1 MAIQTHVDL
10 VLLGFISQS
19 LYIVSHDLC
28 QKFKRMWSSKVS
40 TLTPNIDYSGAR
52 GSNTGDQFHEFWALQ
67 QVLDLL
73 SPKTDLKAVGVE
85 GVRTEIPSQNSDEP
99 TLNGVDCALYHGE
112 TRLETADR
120 IEFVQLKYS
129 AANPEMLWS
138 VARLSTSTA
147 KKGNNSVI
155 RKMADD
161 YAAAKKRIKQGAQL
175 KIRLVSNQCLS
186 EELKKT
192 LDTRWTGSL
201 DSAGIDKTTADN
213 LKSLNDAS
221 GLTAEE
227 FQNFL
232 ETLDFN
238 ECGSCSRFAVKEK
251 VVAAV
256 ADLLGNDVSSE
267 VRELQ
272 IRIRELM
279 LPERAREIM
288 TEQKVLLWFDISSR
302 EGLFPCPPDIH
313 MPEHTVEREAAN
325 EVIRLLTNGKRLIL
339 VHGAGGCGKTTLMRQ
354 IADRLPGQS
363 VTVFFDCF
371 AGGRYIHSDDKRH
384 LPENAFLHLANELAV
399 TLRLPLFIPRSTKY
413 PANIK
418 TFLAKLHSAGEALK
432 QFAPDAIL
440 LIVVDAADNAIAA
453 ASAADPPE
461 RPFVFDLFEANLTDL
476 PENIRIITSC
486 RTARRE
492 SLRLPLNTPEVTC
505 PPFTEQES
513 RQHLEFAFSA
523 PSSNLVEQFHGLSH
537 ANPRVQAYAI
547 AAAGGNRDKLLEALL
562 PGGKSL
568 NDILKTIFDTALQK
582 LGQPQIFFQ
591 TLIGTLAFLP
601 APISVPS
608 MARITDCN
616 EDVIKDLAL
625 DLQPGLRLD
634 GSFVTIADE
643 DFDAYIKEAGSP
655 HQKTIISDIAQDFFT
670 TFKTDPYSAIH
681 VADKLITAG
690 RASDLL
696 RVIEQDPKASVIGD
710 PIVRRQIQVRRL
722 KLSLTAC
729 RDMGS
734 TTDALRTVLISA
746 EAESDD
752 SALSK
757 VIDKNLDLSVEF
769 AGSSLRR
776 TILLDSTR
784 VGEHGSFLAQ
794 DAVRAMRAGDRVTAR
809 EQIYFHDAWLERRR
823 RIVNESR
830 QNWTVEDRDIA
841 ARVET
846 ILELAGPEAAF
857 DELKRWHPRDVPL
870 RVSFILTPQLI
881 ASGKVSH
888 IKQILKECSPSAPWD
903 LLLWIPLALAGE
915 SIDGSAIEKS
925 LKRIRRCF
933 IPDPGVFRM
942 SSDSAWWKEHLLDTF
957 ITACELAFKI
967 GLDSETIL
975 STVNRVLE
983 VLEGK
988 EKRRLHGSDVNR
1000 IDGLLRCWLLKE
1012 ALTGTTAKS
1021 ENFIAYLKIFD
1032 PQPVPA
1038 EPGSH
1043 RKSKRQKKHTQPK
1056 KTDNEEIE
1064 KLYRK
1069 IRALFPVYSARLEI
1083 LSSVAQNRQVTDE
1096 QLNKLGSLES
1106 HTYDFDYDYYS
1117 PTLRDMVAKSVMGL
1131 LIVENIK
1138 PSEFLK
1144 RASKLVIGRFD
1155 DDFASHHRIL
1165 WRLMRLRT
1173 SEADALVRL
1182 IAEAVD
1188 NIKRLRTAS
1197 SEKMTA
1203 IIHLSRII
1211 LPVSR
1216 YDSESLFNEAINI
1229 AKEIDQEAFDQID
1242 FVSTLAGHAQIP
1254 DRRHRLSI
1262 AADIFAFVSGAAKR
1276 LSDRDGFPWKSATHA
1291 LTCVDDTTALAAIC
1305 RWADE
1310 GTVSLYDTL
1319 DRFLLTA
1326 LERDIIAPEVAT
1338 SLAVVIGGTDGDLRR
1353 ELMNRAAANPR
1364 ECTGII
1370 EELAKE
1376 TLLFLPQDARLS
1388 SGQEIVD
1395 RISIQDCPGGSWLAH
1410 LRDTVSFLK
1419 QIDESKLE
1427 AAKAVDIDK
1436 KMPRPTQDNNPPKV
1450 FEFDPQGRSF
1460 TTPEAIAEVLEAAKL
1475 SDLPHNDHD
1484 ILMKMRDA
1492 SSNLRDRVPFL
1503 QALANIPKDTIW
1515 GTHRLEM
1522 IRDTLNLW
1530 KGTPAVDRWSKD
1542 ILPSVL
1548 IEYFNFAARWL
1559 KEGQSVLH
1567 QLLEQAGLDAG
1578 SRLQVILAG
1587 VAQTGESLSSRTLF
1601 AIAEEIACALDGKET
1616 GEQLVWY
1623 SQRLRSRL
1631 PVEDQTLF
1639 TLIEIPNNEIE
1650 AISRFLFALM
1660 SDIDTRIRWKAAH
1673 ALRRLAKLGQFDIVK
1688 ATVAQSNRV
1697 KDDAF
1702 RDPTGPFY
1710 FLAAKLWLAISLYRI
1725 SAETPEALSFCK
1737 AEIFNM
1743 ATSSELPHVG
1753 IREYAK
1759 RTLFQL
1765 ASAGVISLTSP
1776 EQFQLERVNTAFKGQ
1791 TTKKKGYHRSFGNE
1805 EDEKRRFNFDY
1816 MDTIRYWYENIF
1828 HIFPTVS
1835 QDQVLEMAERWIVD
1849 KWNAPREANR
1859 WDKEPRKARYEERRH
1874 GLSSHDHGSLPTI
1887 ERYGTHLEW
1896 HAMYCVIGE
1905 LLTTHPVSKGN
1916 EYSFDSLD
1924 YWLGWLLPTDPPFWL
1939 SDNRGPTPLELKLW
1953 NEDPKTDNGWLH
1965 NVRRDEFLSE
1975 VGICAPLRDGWI
1987 VIDGHYTVYF
1997 PNREASIQ
2005 ISSALVSPKTATAL
2019 VRALQTVSNPW
2030 DFGIPDEDRD
2040 LQIDEPP
2047 YRLLGWLMHADGDNR
2062 FDERDPLRYEV
2073 GRARVKPGRKVT
2085 KALGLVPQIDIH
2097 RTWVCNQ
2104 TGKRAFIYEA
2114 WCDEPPPRDDYYP
2127 QRIRSSGWRLW
2138 VKADIL
2144 QSFLINGAWDL
2155 ICEVQI
2161 ERRLRNGYGW
2171 SYEDT
2176 KRKTH
2181 DKILRLR
2188 ANGSVDDVKGRV
2200 GSWVCIG

>member
-1 MAIQTHVDL
+1 MT
-10 VLLGFISQS
+10 
-19 LYIVSHDLC
+19 
-28 QKFKRMWSSKVS
+28 
-40 TLTPNIDYSGAR
+40 TLAKNIDFSGAR

-85 GVRTEIPSQNSDEP
+85 GVRTELPSQNTDEP
-99 TLNGVDCALYHGE
+99 TWNGVDCALYYGG
-112 TRLETADR
+112 TRMETADR

-129 AANPEMLWS
+129 AANPETLWS
-138 VARLSTSTA
+138 VARLSMSTA

-161 YAAAKKRIKQGAQL
+161 FLDAKKRMKQGAQL
-175 KIRLVSNQCLS
+175 KIRLVSNQNLS
-186 EELKKT
+186 EELRKA
-192 LDTRWTGSL
+192 LETRWIGSL
-201 DSAGIDKTTADN
+201 DGAGIDKTTADN
-213 LKSLNDAS
+213 LKCLNDAS

-232 ETLDFN
+232 DTLDFD

-272 IRIRELM
+272 VKIRELM

-288 TEQKVLLWFDISSR
+288 TEQKVLLWFGISSR
-302 EGLFPCPPDIH
+302 EGLFPCPPDIQIR
-313 MPEHTVEREAAN
+313 EHVVERAAAD
-325 EVIRLLTNGKRLIL
+325 EVVGMLTKGKRLIL
-339 VHGAGGCGKTTLMRQ
+339 VHGSGGCGKTTLMRQ
-354 IADRLPGQS
+354 IADRLPDQS
-363 VTVFFDCF
+363 MTVFFDCF
-371 AGGRYIHSDDKRH
+371 GGGRCIHSDDKRH
-384 LPENAFLHLANELAV
+384 LPENAFLHLANELSL
-399 TLRLPLFIPRSTKY
+399 TLRLPLFIPRSTKS

-418 TFLAKLHSAGEALK
+418 TFLAKLRSAGEALR
-432 QFAPDAIL
+432 QFTPEAML

-453 ASAADPPE
+453 ADAAVPPE

-486 RTARRE
+486 RTARRA
-492 SLRLPLNTPEVTC
+492 SLRLPLHTPDITC

-513 RQHLEFAFSA
+513 RQHLEISFSA

-547 AAAGGNRDKLLEALL
+547 AAAEGNRNRLLEALL

-568 NDILKTIFDTALQK
+568 NDVLKSTFNTALQK
-582 LGQPQIFFQ
+582 LGQPPIFFEK
-591 TLIGTLAFLP
+591 LIGTLAFLP

-608 MARITDCN
+608 MARITGCN
-616 EDVIKDLAL
+616 EDAVKDLAL

-634 GSFVTIADE
+634 GGSITVADE
-643 DFDAYIKEAGSP
+643 DFDAFIKEMGSP
-655 HQKTIISDIAQDFFT
+655 NRDTIVAAIAQDFFT
-670 TFKTDPYSAIH
+670 TFQADPYSAIH
-681 VADKLITAG
+681 VADKLIAAG

-696 RVIEQDPKASVIGD
+696 HVIEEDPQVSVIGD

-752 SALSK
+752 SVLNK
-757 VIDKNLDLSVEF
+757 VLNENLDLSVEF

-776 TILLDSTR
+776 TILLDSAR

-794 DAVRAMRAGDRVTAR
+794 DAVRAIRTGDRVTAR
-809 EQIYFHDAWLERRR
+809 EQLYFHEAWLERRR
-823 RIVNESR
+823 QIAKEAR
-830 QNWTVEDRDIA
+830 QQHWTVTDRDIA

-846 ILELAGPEAAF
+846 ILALAGPEAAF

-870 RVSFILTPQLI
+870 RVSFILAPQLI
-881 ASGKVSH
+881 AAGKFGH
-888 IKQILKECSPSAPWD
+888 IKQMLKDCSLPRPWD

-915 SIDGSAIEKS
+915 SVDGSAIEKS

-942 SSDSAWWKEHLLDTF
+942 SSDSAWWKVHLLDTF
-957 ITACELAFKI
+957 ITACELSFKI

-975 STVNRVLE
+975 GTVNRVLE

-988 EKRRLHGSDVNR
+988 EKSRLHGSDVNR
-1000 IDGLLRCWLLKE
+1000 LDGLLRCWLLKE

-1032 PQPVPA
+1032 PKPAPA
-1038 EPGSH
+1038 EPGSR
-1043 RKSKRQKKHTQPK
+1043 RKSKRQKKRTQPQ
-1056 KTDNEEIE
+1056 KTDNQEIE
-1064 KLYRK
+1064 KLHRK

-1083 LSSVAQNRQVTDE
+1083 LSSVKKNQQVTDE
-1096 QLNKLGSLES
+1096 QLNQLGSLES

-1117 PTLRDMVAKSVMGL
+1117 PNLRDMVAKSVMSL

-1138 PSEFLK
+1138 ASELLK
-1144 RASKLVIGRFD
+1144 RASTLVIGRFD
-1155 DDFASHHRIL
+1155 DDFARHHRIL

-1173 SEADALVRL
+1173 SEANALVRL

-1188 NIKRLRTAS
+1188 NIKRLRAAS
-1197 SEKMTA
+1197 SEKLEA

-1216 YDSESLFNEAINI
+1216 YDSETLFNEAVSI
-1229 AKEIDQEAFDQID
+1229 AKDIDQEAFDQID
-1242 FVSTLAGHAQIP
+1242 FVSVLAERAYIP
-1254 DRRHRLSI
+1254 ERRNRLTI

-1291 LTCVDDTTALAAIC
+1291 LTCVDDTTTLAAIC

-1326 LERDIIAPEVAT
+1326 LQCDIIAPEVAM
-1338 SLAVVIGGTDGDLRR
+1338 SLTVLIEGSDGDLRR
-1353 ELMNRAAANPR
+1353 ELVNLAAAKPLER
-1364 ECTGII
+1364 IDII

-1376 TLLFLPQDARLS
+1376 TLLVLPQDARLS

-1395 RISIQDCPGGSWLAH
+1395 RISIQDCSGGSWLAY
-1410 LRDTVSFLK
+1410 LRNTVAFLK
-1419 QIDESKLE
+1419 QIDESKLK
-1427 AAKAVDIDK
+1427 AAKAVDFDK
-1436 KMPRPTQDNNPPKV
+1436 KMPRPAKDNNPPKV

-1460 TTPEAIAEVLEAAKL
+1460 ATSEAITEVLATAKA

-1492 SSNLRDRVPFL
+1492 SSNPRERVPFL
-1503 QALANIPKDTIW
+1503 KALIGIPKDSIW
-1515 GTHRLEM
+1515 GTYRLEI
-1522 IRDTLNLW
+1522 IRDTVDAW
-1530 KGTPAVDRWSKD
+1530 KGTPAVDRWCKD
-1542 ILPSVL
+1542 SLPSVL

-1567 QLLEQAGLDAG
+1567 QLLEQTGLDAG
-1578 SRLQVILAG
+1578 GRLQVILAG
-1587 VAQTGESLSSRTLF
+1587 VAQTGGSLNSRTLF
-1601 AIAEEIACALDGKET
+1601 AIAEEIARTLDGKKA
-1616 GEQLVWY
+1616 GEQLFWY
-1623 SQRLRSRL
+1623 TQRLRSRL
-1631 PVEDQTLF
+1631 PVEDQAMCALV
-1639 TLIEIPNNEIE
+1639 EIPDNETE
-1650 AISRFLFALM
+1650 AISCFLFALM

-1673 ALRRLAKLGQFDIVK
+1673 ALRRLAKLGRFDIVK

-1702 RDPTGPFY
+1702 RDPTGSFY

-1725 SAETPEALSFCK
+1725 SAETPVALSSCK
-1737 AEIFNM
+1737 TEIFDL
-1743 ATSSELPHVG
+1743 ATSSEMPHVG

-1759 RTLFQL
+1759 RTLYQL
-1765 ASAGVISLTSP
+1765 ASAGTISLTSS
-1776 EQFQLERVNTAFKGQ
+1776 EQVQLAQANTAFKGQ
-1791 TTKKKGYHRSFGNE
+1791 TTRRKVYHRSFRNDV
-1805 EDEKRRFNFDY
+1805 DEKRRFEFDY
-1816 MDTIRYWYENIF
+1816 MDTIRYWYENIL

-1859 WDKEPRKARYEERRH
+1859 WDKEPRKARYDERRY
-1874 GLSSHDHGSLPTI
+1874 GLWSHDHGSLPTI

-1896 HAMYCVIGE
+1896 NAMYCVIGE
-1905 LLTTHPVSKGN
+1905 LLTTHPVLKGN
-1916 EYSFDSLD
+1916 ENSFDNLD
-1924 YWLGWLLPTDPPFWL
+1924 YWLGWLLPTDLPLWL
-1939 SDNRGPTPLELKLW
+1939 SDNRGPTPLEPRLW
-1953 NEDPKTDNGWLH
+1953 NEDPKTDSGWLH

-1997 PNREASIQ
+1997 PKREASIR
-2005 ISSALVSPKTATAL
+2005 ISSALVSPETATAL

-2047 YRLLGWLMHADGDNR
+2047 YRLLGWLTHANGDDR
-2062 FDERDPLRYEV
+2062 FDRGDPLRYEV

-2085 KALGLVPQIDIH
+2085 KALGLVPQAGTH

-2104 TGKRAFIYEA
+2104 TGESAFIYEA
-2114 WCDEPPPRDDYYP
+2114 WCDEPPPNDDYYP
-2127 QRIRSSGWRLW
+2127 QRIRSNGWRLW
-2138 VKADIL
+2138 VNANIL
-2144 QSFLINGAWDL
+2144 QSFLINGSWDL

-2188 ANGSVDDVKGRV
+2188 ADGSVEDVKGRV
-2200 GSWVCIG
+2200 GSWVRIG